1 MTKIFGDYDQEQLND
16 QYNQRTLVPDIGP
29 YSAEAQEATNA
40 AREEFDCDPR
50 YQYGSAEDQW
60 MVVYRSKKAAAA
72 PAPLLLYFHGGAWLM
87 TEEGCDGQVAPEFV
101 RAGAVLGAPNFS
113 VVPDV
118 GLGTMVRQC
127 REAVAHCFENADKL
141 GIDEAKIHICG
152 HSSGAHLAAMVVVT
166 DWQGEFGLPADL
178 VKSAALVSGPYDLAP
193 VRLSARNDYL
203 DLDADD
209 VERFSP
215 GRYIRVD
222 APPAVFA
229 YGGGEL
235 DEFQRQSRDLAA
247 TWEAATG
254 RASSPITFPNNNH
267 FEMRAEYGRAGS
279 PLVEAVLELM
289 GLAQ

>member
-1 MTKIFGDYDQEQLND
+1 MTKIFGDYDQEQLNA

-29 YSAEAQEATNA
+29 YSAEAQEATKA
-40 AREEFDCDPR
+40 AREEFDCDSC
-50 YQYGSAEDQW
+50 YQYGPAEDQW
-60 MVVYRSKKAAAA
+60 MVVYRSKKAAVA

-87 TEEGCDGQVAPEFV
+87 TEEGCDGQVVPAFV

-118 GLGTMVRQC
+118 DLGTMVRQC

-141 GIDEAKIHICG
+141 GIDEAQIHVCG
-152 HSSGAHLAAMVVVT
+152 HSSGAHLAAMVAVT
-166 DWQGEFGLPADL
+166 DWQDEFGLPADL

-203 DLDADD
+203 YLNADD

-215 GRYIRVD
+215 GRHIRVD

-247 TWEAATG
+247 AWEAATG

-279 PLVEAVLELM
+279 PLVEAVLELI
-289 GLAQ
+289 GLTQ